1 MIHPL
6 ATWIDA
12 RMPRSEF
19 AKKAGM
25 SEPHLSQVLQRK
37 RGLSL
42 DVAVRIEA
50 ATDGEFTAA
59 RLHEEQKETPVDE
72 AAE

>member
-1 MIHPL
+1 MDVIHPL
-6 ATWIDA
+6 AAWIDA
-12 RMPRSEF
+12 RMPRAEF
-19 AKKAGM
+19 ARKAGM

-50 ATDGEFTAA
+50 ATEGEFTPA
-59 RLHEEQKETPVDE
+59 RLLEESTAE
-72 AAE
+72 AAP